1 MLSIGTRPI
10 FVHGAQK
17 TESH

>member
-1 MLSIGTRPI
+1 VNSI

-17 TESH
+17 QSH